1 MRWFTKIYGVA
12 TRCDLSHKDLA
23 ALGSCWGRDPLNGA
37 VLCSLCLRRHVG
49 KDVKMQRRSHSVK
62 TPYKNQAKRT
72 VFLPAHVLYWAYYRR
87 HRFELHPVE
96 NRHQTGILQGLC
108 LTMVTAALHLGQE
121 NALLAQGQR
130 AKAKSWL
137 L

>member
-1 MRWFTKIYGVA
+1 MLVYGVA

-62 TPYKNQAKRT
+62 TPYAGTEK
-72 VFLPAHVLYWAYYRR
+72 
-87 HRFELHPVE
+87 
-96 NRHQTGILQGLC
+96 
-108 LTMVTAALHLGQE
+108 VTQSSP
-121 NALLAQGQR
+121 QF
-130 AKAKSWL
+130 
-137 L
+137 